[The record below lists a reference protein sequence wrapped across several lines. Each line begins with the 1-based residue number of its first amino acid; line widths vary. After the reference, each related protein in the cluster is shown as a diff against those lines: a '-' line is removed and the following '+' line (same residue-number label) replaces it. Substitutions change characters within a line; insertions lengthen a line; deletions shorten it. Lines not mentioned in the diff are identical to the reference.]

1 MDLFYLILPE
11 LFHAIDEHAEPEGY
25 AVVLQRT
32 KKFWQEI
39 FKKAWISSKGV
50 EEAEAEA
57 VAEAVVA
64 VEKKTLRGR

>member
-32 KKFWQEI
+32 EKCWREI
-39 FKKAWISSKGV
+39 FKKAWIISKV
-50 EEAEAEA
+50 VEEEAEAEA

-64 VEKKTLRGR
+64 VEKKT